1 MLVHENI
8 VFFNKKIT
16 LRDWFLGRLDAGGQD
31 TNWCLSCVLVFL
43 IGWRHGHCKPPS
55 ATSTQM
61 YSTSF
66 YLLCDING
74 TGIADRYDRKNEYF
88 VWSNNLSHKYLIK
101 FILISNDFF
110 YNLKI
115 FSDKQCIFFNL
126 YFANKN
132 WMIDCINRIW
142 INHHKIGPY
151 DILCLNDFEMW

>member
-1 MLVHENI
+1 MIGLGADKKYYPKRLIFRTFGCRRTGHELMSKLRPCFLDWLETRSLQPPLSNFYSN
-8 VFFNKKIT
+8 VF
-16 LRDWFLGRLDAGGQD
+16 
-31 TNWCLSCVLVFL
+31 
-43 IGWRHGHCKPPS
+43 
-55 ATSTQM
+55 
-61 YSTSF
+61 STSF

-142 INHHKIGPY
+142 INRHKIGPY